1 MDLMAHKR
9 QQPDSDD
16 DIDASTL
23 FRAQEN
29 FPKFIIIEST
39 NKETQ
44 VTSLSPFVIEKQ
56 IESMIGTPKSVK
68 KLKNGTL
75 LVETTRKMQTDIL
88 LKSKKFFNLPVEVKP
103 HKTLNSSK
111 GIIRD
116 RNLKGESEKNILEY
130 LENQGVTAVKRFTV
144 KKGQDTI
151 NTNTILLT
159 FDSVVP
165 PKSLK
170 IFYQIIPV
178 DLYIPNPLRCFQL
191 SEILI
196 TVRNFDTMR
205 TNAQLTPGQSVK
217 NVVWETMTIIQIT
230 AKTPQNVSTVAEHI
244 YHGQMNAKHG
254 RRKKKSCD

>member
-1 MDLMAHKR
+1 MDSMAHKR
-9 QQPDSDD
+9 QRPDSD

-56 IESMIGTPKSVK
+56 IESMIRTPKSVK

-151 NTNTILLT
+151 NTNTIILT

-178 DLYIPNPLRCFQL
+178 DLYTFC
-191 SEILI
+191 
-196 TVRNFDTMR
+196 
-205 TNAQLTPGQSVK
+205 
-217 NVVWETMTIIQIT
+217 IQ
-230 AKTPQNVSTVAEHI
+230 
-244 YHGQMNAKHG
+244 
-254 RRKKKSCD
+254 

>member
-1 MDLMAHKR
+1 MDSIAHKR
-9 QQPDSDD
+9 QRPDSDD

-44 VTSLSPFVIEKQ
+44 NTSLSPFVIEKQ

-151 NTNTILLT
+151 NTNTLLLT

-178 DLYIPNPLRCFQL
+178 DLYIPNPLKCFNCQK
-191 SEILI
+191 
-196 TVRNFDTMR
+196 F
-205 TNAQLTPGQSVK
+205 
-217 NVVWETMTIIQIT
+217 
-230 AKTPQNVSTVAEHI
+230 
-244 YHGQMNAKHG
+244 
-254 RRKKKSCD
+254 